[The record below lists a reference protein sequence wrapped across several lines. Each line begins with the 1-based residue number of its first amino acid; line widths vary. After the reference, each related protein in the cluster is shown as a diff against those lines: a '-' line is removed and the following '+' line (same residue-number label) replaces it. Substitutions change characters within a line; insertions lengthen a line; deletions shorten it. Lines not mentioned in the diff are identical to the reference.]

1 MTKFRINAILHSGR
15 KGTRGT
21 PVDDPKYDG
30 MVGSE
35 IMFEEKDILRFK
47 SLHFF
52 FTRTNYPHGYK
63 WFETSAV
70 LGAHG
75 EYEQGKQII
84 VIETENTLY
93 RLYRL
98 DKQDGNESGITVDEV
113 RTEN

>member
-1 MTKFRINAILHSGR
+1 MNPMTKFRIKAILHNGR

-30 MVGSE
+30 LVGAE
-35 IMFEEKDILRFK
+35 IMFEENDILRFK
-47 SLHFF
+47 PLHFF
-52 FTRTNYPHGYK
+52 FLKANYPHGYK

-75 EYEQGKQII
+75 EYEQGKQVI
-84 VIETENTLY
+84 VIETENSLY
-93 RLYRL
+93 RLV
-98 DKQDGNESGITVDEV
+98 KEDGDAPCVITDEV